1 MGIGKGNP
9 AVERLKAAVIDSSVL
24 LKWFRVDE
32 PYAETA
38 EALRQAYLDD
48 RVDLTIP
55 DLATYE
61 VANVMRYRSPSNAAA
76 AVETLFDLQI
86 PMVRL
91 DHALLQRVVRTAAR
105 YEVTVYDATFLA
117 VAETLRLQLVT
128 ADKRFYRAIRAL
140 PGTFFLSDLKLG

>member
-32 PYAETA
+32 PHAETA

-55 DLATYE
+55 DLAAYE
-61 VANVMRYRSPSNAAA
+61 VANVMRYRSPSDAAA

-91 DHALLQRVVRTAAR
+91 DHTLLQRVVRTAVR

-128 ADKRFYRAIRAL
+128 ADKRFYQAIRAL
-140 PGTFFLSDLKLG
+140 PGTFFLPDLRIG

>member
-9 AVERLKAAVIDSSVL
+9 TVERLKAAVVDSSVL

-32 PYAETA
+32 PHAETA
-38 EALRQAYLDD
+38 EALRQAYLDN

-55 DLATYE
+55 DLAAYE
-61 VANVMRYRSPSNAAA
+61 VANVMRYRFPSDAAA

-91 DHALLQRVVRTAAR
+91 DHTLLQRVVRSAAQ
-105 YEVTVYDATFLA
+105 YELTVYDAVFLA
-117 VAETLRLQLVT
+117 VAETLKLQLVT
-128 ADKRFYRAIRAL
+128 ADKRFYKAIQRL
-140 PGTFFLSDLKLG
+140 PGTFFLADLRIG